1 MQPSD
6 ASARLAVHAHQAFH
20 VPKSWGQRDR
30 VDAQQVWSAP
40 ERARTASEAAL
51 LVPGPGPTV
60 GGTISD
66 GSAALAAIITLGYM
80 GLAQVEEVPEA
91 EAVVLLMVSH
101 AHLTRRSFSVSHQR
115 LNFHP
120 RACNQA
126 DQRVIA
132 SRPCCERTAPTR
144 ACQPSV
150 A

>member
-40 ERARTASEAAL
+40 ERARPASEAAQ

-66 GSAALAAIITLGYM
+66 GSAAVAAIITLGYM
-80 GLAQVEEVPEA
+80 GLAQVEEVAET

-101 AHLTRRSFSVSHQR
+101 AHLTRRSFSVSHQH
-115 LNFHP
+115 LSFHP
-120 RACNQA
+120 RASLPSP
-126 DQRVIA
+126 DLVLT
-132 SRPCCERTAPTR
+132 SGVLL
-144 ACQPSV
+144 QPG
-150 A
+150 